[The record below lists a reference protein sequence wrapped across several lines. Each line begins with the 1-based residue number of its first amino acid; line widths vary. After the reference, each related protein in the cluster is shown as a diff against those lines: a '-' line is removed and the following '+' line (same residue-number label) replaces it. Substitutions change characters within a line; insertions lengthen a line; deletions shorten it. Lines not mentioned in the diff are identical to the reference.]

1 MVFTFIFAFLFKV
14 ERGELK
20 EGQLWY
26 KQLSKFFQGY
36 IIYGRGDNFK
46 VVVPFC
52 FECLIYRMTEKGTF
66 WLDRFYNVGNVTRR
80 MKLQGA
86 IRTLIETG
94 ILKISVYGK
103 SSPLSL
109 NSKNEWKKCLSIQKI
124 MNRVPFLK
132 SPYIKAIFRKKYAIL
147 NFWRYDVDC
156 LIVSY
161 SGGIDYI
168 KVILNCFCRYSLG
181 VLDTKFGM

>member
-26 KQLSKFFQGY
+26 RQLSKFFQEC
-36 IIYGRGDNFK
+36 IIYGRGDSFK

-52 FECLIYRMTEKGTF
+52 FESSIYRISQKGTF

-94 ILKISVYGK
+94 ILKISAYGK
-103 SSPLSL
+103 SSSL
-109 NSKNEWKKCLSIQKI
+109 FL
-124 MNRVPFLK
+124 NRK
-132 SPYIKAIFRKKYAIL
+132 TSEKTACQFRKLWIVYL
-147 NFWRYDVDC
+147 FWNHP
-156 LIVSY
+156 
-161 SGGIDYI
+161 I
-168 KVILNCFCRYSLG
+168 KKRFSEKS
-181 VLDTKFGM
+181 TPF